1 MVEVGAFEQDI
12 SLIHFR
18 NMPRIGEHEA
28 TGLQA
33 QFGARSCEYRPLDL
47 RLQHGLLRPQGS
59 SSEPKNMESF
69 NICLTGMGSP
79 FISLLQ

>member
-47 RLQHGLLRPQGS
+47 RLQHGLLHPQGS
-59 SSEPKNMESF
+59 SSEPKTWRVSTF
-69 NICLTGMGSP
+69 A
-79 FISLLQ
+79 